1 MLRCLADLLM
11 VRVYVEDWH
20 SSRLLRWWGDVFGL
34 MHISSEQL
42 AFFFYIMKGVGFVIC
57 YVLTTPL
64 YLTPVVTKWQFFC
77 LIFIKKRILS

>member
-1 MLRCLADLLM
+1 MLRCLADLM

-42 AFFFYIMKGVGFVIC
+42 AFSLYYKGCGHCDMLRLNYTIVLDSCCNKMAVFLPYI
-57 YVLTTPL
+57 Y
-64 YLTPVVTKWQFFC
+64 
-77 LIFIKKRILS
+77 

>member
-1 MLRCLADLLM
+1 M

-64 YLTPVVTKWQFFC
+64 YLTRVVTKKKGSFFA
-77 LIFIKKRILS
+77 LFIKKKILS